1 MTVIDRPDAP
11 ARPPRQSLPGRVLA
25 FVRNTWRGLT
35 SMRTALVL
43 LFLLALAA
51 IPGAL
56 LPQRELNE
64 SKVAQYIADRPTLG
78 PWMDRFQLFDVFSSS
93 WFTAIYVLLFISLVG
108 CILPRAV
115 DHYRALRTPPV
126 RVPRNLKRLP
136 HHYSATVDG
145 TPDDVIATATGQL
158 RRWRT
163 VVRRPGASD
172 GPEGGSSRN
181 HEGHRE
187 RRAEHGDRDGEVTLS
202 AEKGYSRE
210 LGNLVFHLALVG
222 LLVSIA
228 VGKLF
233 GYEGSVIVIANNG
246 PGFCSTSPAAFDSFR
261 TGSAN
266 DGTGMTPI
274 CVRVKDF
281 HADYLDNGQAEMFR
295 SNIAYQAGED
305 FATDTWRET
314 EIRVNHPL
322 RVAGDRIY
330 LQGHGYAPTFT
341 VKFPNGETR
350 TETVQWRP
358 DDATTFLSSGVLR
371 FDPPGGLYPTE
382 QERRDNQIAIE
393 GLFAPTANLHGTL
406 LTSSYPEMNDPAV
419 AVDIYRG
426 DTGLDTGRPQSLFAL
441 DQELIR
447 QERLTKE
454 ARVNLR
460 PGEST
465 TLSNGTVVTFD
476 GAQEFV
482 NLQVSHDPAQQ
493 WVLVSAVTMMAGLLV
508 SLLVSRRRIWLRVYP
523 AEAEAGTV
531 DQRRVVVEMGGLARS
546 DQAGWGGEFDRLRAR
561 LLGAGAPDD
570 AAPPTGKT
578 TGDR

>member
-64 SKVAQYIADRPTLG
+64 QKVAQYIADRPTLG

-126 RVPRNLKRLP
+126 RVPRNLARLP

-145 TPDDVIATATGQL
+145 TPDEVIAGASGQL

-163 VVRRPGASD
+163 AMRP
-172 GPEGGSSRN
+172 
-181 HEGHRE
+181 
-187 RRAEHGDRDGEVTLS
+187 GDRDGEVTLS

-210 LGNLVFHLALVG
+210 FGNLVFHLALVG

-371 FDPPGGLYPTE
+371 IDPPGGLYPTE
-382 QERRDNQIAIE
+382 EERRNNQIAIE

-406 LTSSYPEMNDPAV
+406 LTSSYPEMTDPAV

-454 ARVNLR
+454 TRVNLR
-460 PGEST
+460 PGESA

-476 GAQEFV
+476 GAEEFV

-523 AEAEAGTV
+523 ADAEAGTV

-570 AAPPTGKT
+570 APTATGKT

>member
-64 SKVAQYIADRPTLG
+64 QKVAQYIADRPTLG

-93 WFTAIYVLLFISLVG
+93 WFTAIYVLLFVSLVG

-126 RVPRNLKRLP
+126 RVPRNLARLP

-145 TPDDVIATATGQL
+145 TPDEVIAGASGQL

-163 VVRRPGASD
+163 AMRP
-172 GPEGGSSRN
+172 
-181 HEGHRE
+181 
-187 RRAEHGDRDGEVTLS
+187 GDRDGEMTLS

-210 LGNLVFHLALVG
+210 FGNLVFHLALVG

-371 FDPPGGLYPTE
+371 IDPPGGLYPTE
-382 QERRDNQIAIE
+382 EERRNNQIAIE

-406 LTSSYPEMNDPAV
+406 LTSSYPEMTDPAV

-454 ARVNLR
+454 TRVNLR
-460 PGEST
+460 PGESA

-476 GAQEFV
+476 GAEEFV
-482 NLQVSHDPAQQ
+482 NLQVSRDPAQQ

-523 AEAEAGTV
+523 ADAEAGTV

-570 AAPPTGKT
+570 APTATGKT

>member
-11 ARPPRQSLPGRVLA
+11 ARPPRQSLPGRALA

-64 SKVAQYIADRPTLG
+64 QKVAQYIADRPTLG

-126 RVPRNLKRLP
+126 RVPRNLARLP

-145 TPDDVIATATGQL
+145 TPDEVIAGASGQL

-163 VVRRPGASD
+163 AMRP
-172 GPEGGSSRN
+172 
-181 HEGHRE
+181 
-187 RRAEHGDRDGEVTLS
+187 GDRDGEVTLS

-210 LGNLVFHLALVG
+210 FGNLVFHLALVG

-371 FDPPGGLYPTE
+371 IDPPGGLYPTE
-382 QERRDNQIAIE
+382 EERRNNQIAIE

-406 LTSSYPEMNDPAV
+406 LTSSYPEMTDPAV

-454 ARVNLR
+454 TRVNLR
-460 PGEST
+460 PGESA

-476 GAQEFV
+476 GAEEFV

-523 AEAEAGTV
+523 ADAEAGTV

-561 LLGAGAPDD
+561 LLGDGVPDD
-570 AAPPTGKT
+570 APTATGKT